1 MDSIGHWIG
10 QVRVGGTNARREAV
24 QVLSRIGEDAV
35 APLLE
40 ALAAAGEDDLRWYY
54 AVALSR
60 IREPAVIPLVRT
72 LQDHHDPDLR
82 RYAGAALAEIGAA
95 AVEPLISLLA
105 AEGDAELRGI
115 AALGLIRIGEPAIE
129 SLRRA
134 VEGGGSLAAAAGHV
148 LWRMEGP
155 GLRALADLGGI
166 DLGLGGRV
174 PPA

>member
-10 QVRVGGTNARREAV
+10 QIQFGGTDARREAV

-40 ALAAAGEDDLRWYY
+40 ALVGAGENDVRWYY
-54 AVALSR
+54 AVALYR
-60 IREPAVIPLVRT
+60 IGEPAVIPLVKT
-72 LQDHHDPDLR
+72 LQHHHDPDLR
-82 RYAGAALAEIGAA
+82 RYAGAALAEIGVA
-95 AVEPLISLLA
+95 AVDPLISLLGV
-105 AEGDAELRGI
+105 ENDAELRGI
-115 AALGLIRIGEPAIE
+115 AALGLIRIGEPPIE
-129 SLRRA
+129 SLSRA

-155 GLRALADLGGI
+155 GFRALADLSGI
-166 DLGLGGRV
+166 DLGLSDRV